1 MRAKS
6 FFAVLAVCGGLAACG
21 QTTGEQ
27 VVYGASAG
35 ALGSL
40 LLDGNPVTGAAVGTA
55 ANLIFCKENPGK
67 C

>member
-1 MRAKS
+1 MQVKHIA
-6 FFAVLAVCGGLAACG
+6 LALALCGGLTACG

-40 LLDGNPVTGAAVGTA
+40 LLDGNPVTGAAIGTA
-55 ANLIFCKENPGK
+55 ANLIFCKENPSK

>member
-1 MRAKS
+1 MQATRILS
-6 FFAVLAVCGGLAACG
+6 LLVLCGGLAACG
-21 QTTGEQ
+21 QSTGEQ

-55 ANLIFCKENPGK
+55 ANLIYCKENPGK

>member
-1 MRAKS
+1 MQATRIFS
-6 FFAVLAVCGGLAACG
+6 LLALCGGLAACG
-21 QTTGEQ
+21 QSTGEQ

-55 ANLIFCKENPGK
+55 ANLIYCKENPGK

>member
-1 MRAKS
+1 MQANHI
-6 FFAVLAVCGGLAACG
+6 ALALALCGGLSACG

-55 ANLIFCKENPGK
+55 ANLIYCKENPGK

>member
-1 MRAKS
+1 MQAKPL
-6 FFAVLAVCGGLAACG
+6 FAVLALCGGLAACG

-55 ANLIFCKENPGK
+55 ANLIFCKENPGR